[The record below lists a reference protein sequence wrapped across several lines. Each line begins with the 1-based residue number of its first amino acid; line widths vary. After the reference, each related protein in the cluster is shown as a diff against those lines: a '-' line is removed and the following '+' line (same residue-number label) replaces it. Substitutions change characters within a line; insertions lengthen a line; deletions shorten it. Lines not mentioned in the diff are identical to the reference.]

1 MERQGM
7 GLYVVQVV
15 GGQERHAADLIRKV
29 AGASVEDSFVP
40 ELEVM
45 KKVHGEW
52 VYKREKLFTG
62 YVFVKTH
69 EPAVVKKALMALP
82 MFARMIGTGNDA
94 FVPLSREEVAWL
106 NAHTDTRTHVLEMS
120 EGIIEGDEVLI
131 TSGPLRGQEAHIVII
146 DRHKRLAWMDVH
158 MFGRTKT
165 IRVGLEIVTKR

>member
-1 MERQGM
+1 
-7 GLYVVQVV
+7 
-15 GGQERHAADLIRKV
+15 
-29 AGASVEDSFVP
+29 
-40 ELEVM
+40 M
-45 KKVHGEW
+45 KKIHGEW

-62 YVFVKTH
+62 YVFVKTR

-94 FVPLSREEVAWL
+94 FVPLSSEEVAWL
-106 NAHTDTRTHVLEMS
+106 NAHTDARTHVLEMS

-131 TSGPLRGQEAHIVII
+131 TSGPLRGQEANIVKI

>member
-1 MERQGM
+1 MERRGM

-45 KKVHGEW
+45 KKIHGEW

-69 EPAVVKKALMALP
+69 EPAVVKKSP
-82 MFARMIGTGNDA
+82 YGTSNVRA
-94 FVPLSREEVAWL
+94 
-106 NAHTDTRTHVLEMS
+106 N
-120 EGIIEGDEVLI
+120 
-131 TSGPLRGQEAHIVII
+131 
-146 DRHKRLAWMDVH
+146 DRHWKRCVCPIVPRGSCLA
-158 MFGRTKT
+158 
-165 IRVGLEIVTKR
+165 